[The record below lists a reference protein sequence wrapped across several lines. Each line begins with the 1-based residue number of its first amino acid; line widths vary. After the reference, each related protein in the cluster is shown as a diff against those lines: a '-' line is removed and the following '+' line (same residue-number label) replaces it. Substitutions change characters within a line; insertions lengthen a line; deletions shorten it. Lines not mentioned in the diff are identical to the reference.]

1 MKGKS
6 IAYNVYKNEGK
17 VFSLCHCFDPVVLK
31 KKKKNS
37 NIPVSESRQFI
48 LSNLQ
53 WLSRDY

>member
-31 KKKKNS
+31 KKK
-37 NIPVSESRQFI
+37 I
-48 LSNLQ
+48 LIYQCQNRDSLSSQ